1 MILNLMDSVN
11 WFNKTFRPWFAGID
25 TVIYKLIGWT
35 LEGILNLSDLF
46 ANPTFVNTI
55 YRRIYVVLA
64 IFMVFKLTFSFIQ
77 YIINPEAMTDK
88 EKGVGKLISRTIIML
103 VLIIFVP
110 ILFFEEIT
118 VSGSNKGTLLNV
130 LQRGVLKTLPQIVL
144 GVNSTEIN
152 KNTGSDGEAI
162 ALMMLGSLYY
172 KQDCETKN
180 STCEVGLNAA
190 IDSFDTFE
198 SSILLKNNNNGT
210 YDYSYLWPLTTVAGI
225 VLVVILLGIA
235 VDVAV
240 RVFKIMILQMIAP
253 IPIMS
258 YIDPKASKDGAF
270 SSWLKMYISTYL
282 DVFIKV
288 GTVYLLMLLI
298 GNLFT
303 DNGIFGS
310 QIKQHT
316 GFTTK
321 NFLVIFLIIGLF
333 KFAKDAP
340 KFIKDAMGIKDS
352 GGGGIFGGLKALGA
366 ATGAIAGGVAGV
378 AAGGIGGAMSGFAGA
393 RANGR
398 GLPASILSGAAGL
411 VGGGVSGSVRG
422 LSQGAKGAAKGNPLK
437 GIGGAMQ
444 SQSAINQRKLTAASA
459 GSTWLGRMGA
469 RGQDMLGIQSKVD
482 RDLEDAKN
490 LNAAA
495 GNLKTIRDTARDK
508 GFINR
513 SLKVGNVGYKDS
525 TGASRVMGFSN
536 GQHALFKDAYENAA
550 RNGLTTVSFNGSSY
564 DMTTAGSIY
573 KSLSDAVSDTYLS
586 TYNLGDNAT
595 IDAAF
600 EDYRTN
606 MDAVSDGNSIAVVAD
621 ASGVTKA
628 HSDAVASRGAHV
640 RSGVNPDRAR
650 RYKANKEAIKRGK

>member
-1 MILNLMDSVN
+1 MILNLIDSVN
-11 WFNKTFRPWFAGID
+11 WFNRTFRPIFASID
-25 TVIYKLIGWT
+25 TIVYKLIGWT

-88 EKGVGKLISRTIIML
+88 EKGVGKLITRTIVML

-172 KQDCETKN
+172 KEDCEAKN

-190 IDSFDTFE
+190 VDNFNSFE
-198 SSILLKNNNNGT
+198 STIVLDGNQNGT
-210 YDYSYLWPLTTVAGI
+210 FDYSYLWPLTTVAGI
-225 VLVVILLGIA
+225 ALVVILLGIA

-240 RVFKIMILQMIAP
+240 RVFKIMVLQMIAP

-366 ATGAIAGGVAGV
+366 ATGAIAGGVTGFAGGV
-378 AAGGIGGAMSGFAGA
+378 AGGIASAKAAGQNGFMGAMK
-393 RANGR
+393 
-398 GLPASILSGAAGL
+398 GL
-411 VGGGVSGSVRG
+411 GGGVAGAFRG
-422 LSQGAKGAAKGNPLK
+422 TAQGAKGAAKGNPFK

-444 SQSAINQRKLTAASA
+444 SQSAINQRKVTAASA
-459 GSTWLGRMGA
+459 GSTWLGRMGV
-469 RGQDMLGIQSKVD
+469 RGQEMLGMQSGVD

-513 SLKVGNVGYKDS
+513 GLDIARNINGVQF
-525 TGASRVMGFSN
+525 GAGT
-536 GQHALFKDAYENAA
+536 HALFKDAFENAS
-550 RNGLTTVSFNGSSY
+550 REGHSSFNFTDSSG
-564 DMTTAGSIY
+564 TTRNISMQDAGAIY
-573 KSLSDAVSDTYLS
+573 KNLTDAVSDTYLS
-586 TYNLGDNAT
+586 TYSLGSNAT

>member
-1 MILNLMDSVN
+1 MIFTFDSVN
-11 WFNKTFRPWFAGID
+11 WFNKLIRPFFATID
-25 TVIYKLIGWT
+25 AVIYRLIGWI

-77 YIINPEAMTDK
+77 YIVNPDAMTDK
-88 EKGVGKLISRTIIML
+88 EKGVGKLISRTIVML

-118 VSGSNKGTLLNV
+118 VPGGSKGTLLNV
-130 LQRGVLKTLPQIVL
+130 LQRGVLKTLPQVVL
-144 GVNSTEIN
+144 GVDSNEVN
-152 KNTGSDGEAI
+152 KNSGSDGESI

-172 KQDCETKN
+172 KTDCESSKSN
-180 STCEVGLNAA
+180 CETGLKAA
-190 IDSFDTFE
+190 ISDFDAFEGSVNINDSGKFDY
-198 SSILLKNNNNGT
+198 K
-210 YDYSYLWPLTTVAGI
+210 YMWPLTTVAGI
-225 VLVVILLGIA
+225 MLAVILLGIA
-235 VDVAV
+235 IDVAV
-240 RVFKIMILQMIAP
+240 RVFKIMVLQMVAP

-270 SSWLKMYISTYL
+270 ASWLKMYISTYL

-288 GTVYLLMLLI
+288 GTVYLLMLII

-303 DNGIFGS
+303 DNGIFGT
-310 QIKQHT
+310 QIKAHT
-316 GFTTK
+316 SFMTRS
-321 NFLVIFLIIGLF
+321 FLIIFLTIGLF

-366 ATGAIAGGVAGV
+366 ATGAIAGGVTGFAGGV
-378 AAGGIGGAMSGFAGA
+378 AGGIASAKAAGQNGFMGAMK
-393 RANGR
+393 
-398 GLPASILSGAAGL
+398 GL
-411 VGGGVSGSVRG
+411 GGGVAGAFRG
-422 LSQGAKGAAKGNPLK
+422 TAQGAKGAAKGNPFK

-444 SQSAINQRKLTAASA
+444 SQSAINQRKVTAASA
-459 GSTWLGRMGA
+459 GSTWLGRMGV
-469 RGQDMLGIQSKVD
+469 RGQEMLGMQSGVD

-513 SLKVGNVGYKDS
+513 GLDIARNINGVQF
-525 TGASRVMGFSN
+525 GAGT
-536 GQHALFKDAYENAA
+536 HALFKDAFENAS
-550 RNGLTTVSFNGSSY
+550 REGHSSFNFTDSSG
-564 DMTTAGSIY
+564 TTRNISMQDAGAIY
-573 KSLSDAVSDTYLS
+573 KNLTDAVSDTYLS
-586 TYNLGDNAT
+586 TYSLGSNAT

-650 RYKANKEAIKRGK
+650 RYKANKDAIKRGK

>member
-11 WFNKTFRPWFAGID
+11 WFNKTFRPHFAGID

-46 ANPTFVNTI
+46 ANPVFVKTI

-152 KNTGSDGEAI
+152 KNTSSDGEAI

-190 IDSFDTFE
+190 IDSFDAFE

-288 GTVYLLMLLI
+288 GTVYLFMLLI

-513 SLKVGNVGYKDS
+513 GLDIARNINGVQF
-525 TGASRVMGFSN
+525 GAGT
-536 GQHALFKDAYENAA
+536 HALFKDAFENAS
-550 RNGLTTVSFNGSSY
+550 REGHSSFNFTDSNG
-564 DMTTAGSIY
+564 TTRNISMQDAGAIY
-573 KSLSDAVSDTYLS
+573 KDLTDAVSDTYLS
-586 TYNLGDNAT
+586 TYSLGSNTT

-650 RYKANKEAIKRGK
+650 RYKANKDAIKRGK

>member
-1 MILNLMDSVN
+1 MILNLIDSVN
-11 WFNKTFRPWFAGID
+11 WFNRTFRPIFASID
-25 TVIYKLIGWT
+25 TIVYKLIGWT

-88 EKGVGKLISRTIIML
+88 EKGVGKLITRTIVML

-172 KQDCETKN
+172 KEDCEAKN

-190 IDSFDTFE
+190 VDNFNSFE
-198 SSILLKNNNNGT
+198 STIVLDGNQNGT
-210 YDYSYLWPLTTVAGI
+210 FDYSYLWPLTTVAGI
-225 VLVVILLGIA
+225 ALVVILLGIA

-240 RVFKIMILQMIAP
+240 RVFKIMVLQMIAP

-366 ATGAIAGGVAGV
+366 ATGAIAGGVTGFAGGV
-378 AAGGIGGAMSGFAGA
+378 AGGIASAKAAGQNGFMGAMK
-393 RANGR
+393 
-398 GLPASILSGAAGL
+398 GL
-411 VGGGVSGSVRG
+411 GGGVAGAFRG
-422 LSQGAKGAAKGNPLK
+422 TAQGAKGAAKGNPFK

-444 SQSAINQRKLTAASA
+444 SQSAINQRKVTAASA
-459 GSTWLGRMGA
+459 GSTWLGRMGV
-469 RGQDMLGIQSKVD
+469 RGQEMLGIQSGVD

-513 SLKVGNVGYKDS
+513 SLNVGSVNYDDS
-525 TGASRVMGFSN
+525 TGSHTMNFGA

-586 TYNLGDNAT
+586 NYSLGSNAT

-650 RYKANKEAIKRGK
+650 RYKANKDAIKRGK

>member
-1 MILNLMDSVN
+1 MIFTFDSVN
-11 WFNKTFRPWFAGID
+11 WFNKLIRPFFAAID
-25 TVIYKLIGWT
+25 AVIYKLIGWT

-77 YIINPEAMTDK
+77 YIVNPDAMTDK
-88 EKGVGKLISRTIIML
+88 ERGVGKLISRTVIML

-118 VSGSNKGTLLNV
+118 VPGGSKGTLLNV
-130 LQRGVLKTLPQIVL
+130 LQRGVLKTLPQVVL
-144 GVNSTEIN
+144 GVDSNEVN
-152 KNTGSDGEAI
+152 KNSGSDGESI

-172 KQDCETKN
+172 KTDCESSKSN
-180 STCEVGLNAA
+180 CETGLKAA
-190 IDSFDTFE
+190 ISDFDTFE
-198 SSILLKNNNNGT
+198 NSININDSGKF
-210 YDYSYLWPLTTVAGI
+210 DYKYMWPLTTVAGI
-225 VLVVILLGIA
+225 MLVVILLGIA
-235 VDVAV
+235 IDVAV
-240 RVFKIMILQMIAP
+240 RVFKIMVLQMIAP

-303 DNGIFGS
+303 ENGIFGT
-310 QIKQHT
+310 QIKAHT
-316 GFTTK
+316 SFMTRS
-321 NFLVIFLIIGLF
+321 FLIIFLTIGLF

-366 ATGAIAGGVAGV
+366 ATGAIAGGVTGFAGGV
-378 AAGGIGGAMSGFAGA
+378 AGGIASAKAAGQNGFMGAMK
-393 RANGR
+393 
-398 GLPASILSGAAGL
+398 GL
-411 VGGGVSGSVRG
+411 GGGVAGAFRG
-422 LSQGAKGAAKGNPLK
+422 TAQGAKGAAKGNPFK

-444 SQSAINQRKLTAASA
+444 SQSAINQRKVTAASA

-525 TGASRVMGFSN
+525 TGASRIMGFDN

-586 TYNLGDNAT
+586 TYSLGDNAT

-600 EDYRTN
+600 EDYSTN
-606 MDAVSDGNSIAVVAD
+606 MDAVSSKNSIAVVAN
-621 ASGVTKA
+621 ASDVTKA
-628 HSDAVASRGAHV
+628 HSDALTKQGATV
-640 RSGVNPDRAR
+640 RANVSPDKAR
-650 RYKANKEAIKRGK
+650 RYKANKDAIKRGK

>member
-1 MILNLMDSVN
+1 MILNLIDSVN
-11 WFNKTFRPWFAGID
+11 WFNRTFRPIFASID
-25 TVIYKLIGWT
+25 TIVYKLIGWT

-88 EKGVGKLISRTIIML
+88 EKGVGKLITRTIVML

-172 KQDCETKN
+172 KEDCEAKN

-190 IDSFDTFE
+190 VDNFNSFE
-198 SSILLKNNNNGT
+198 STIVLDGNQNGT
-210 YDYSYLWPLTTVAGI
+210 FDYSYLWPLTTVAGI
-225 VLVVILLGIA
+225 ALVVILLGIA

-240 RVFKIMILQMIAP
+240 RVFKIMVLQMIAP

-366 ATGAIAGGVAGV
+366 ATGAIAGGVTGFAGGV
-378 AAGGIGGAMSGFAGA
+378 AGGIASAKAAGQNGFMGAMK
-393 RANGR
+393 
-398 GLPASILSGAAGL
+398 GL
-411 VGGGVSGSVRG
+411 GGGVAGAFRG
-422 LSQGAKGAAKGNPLK
+422 TAQGAKGAAKGNPFK

-444 SQSAINQRKLTAASA
+444 SQSAINQRKVTAASA
-459 GSTWLGRMGA
+459 GSTWLGRMGV
-469 RGQDMLGIQSKVD
+469 RGQEMLGMQSGVD

-513 SLKVGNVGYKDS
+513 GLDIARNINGVQF
-525 TGASRVMGFSN
+525 GAGT
-536 GQHALFKDAYENAA
+536 HALFKDAFENAS
-550 RNGLTTVSFNGSSY
+550 REGHSSFNFTDSSG
-564 DMTTAGSIY
+564 TTRNISMQDAGAIY
-573 KSLSDAVSDTYLS
+573 KNLTDAVSDTYLS
-586 TYNLGDNAT
+586 TYSLGSNAT

-650 RYKANKEAIKRGK
+650 RYKANKDAIKRGK